1 MIDEGGNARLSTA
14 GRSSIVAVK
23 GTSIASHVQSG
34 GEIDNYRYSAPEI
47 QWTEADEILI
57 TKESDVYGMAMVIY
71 EASSYRLVP
80 SEILH

>member
-1 MIDEGGNARLSTA
+1 MSTA